1 MKNLIHAELL
11 KLQTTRAFW
20 AYIAFAL
27 AFVPVSIALTMTVSN
42 DSLLLDSN
50 EGITA
55 VFSAASAGGLLLL
68 LVGITMMAGEFRHN
82 TATTTFLITP
92 DRRRVIAAKLAA
104 GSVVGVLATA
114 VSSLLTLAIA
124 LPWLAARDID
134 VSLLSTAVGAPILGG
149 LIGTGLMTAF
159 GIGLGALMP
168 NQILAITVVIVWST
182 TVEALLINVVPEVG
196 RWLPMGAAS
205 ALSGTWSAEEG
216 LLPFWSAGIVLT
228 GYTLA
233 LAAAGT
239 NLVTRREIT

>member
-1 MKNLIHAELL
+1 MPQQRQSVL
-11 KLQTTRAFW
+11 RAKYSVLST
-20 AYIAFAL
+20 AYFLDILYLAL
-27 AFVPVSIALTMTVSN
+27 
-42 DSLLLDSN
+42 
-50 EGITA
+50 
-55 VFSAASAGGLLLL
+55 
-68 LVGITMMAGEFRHN
+68 
-82 TATTTFLITP
+82 
-92 DRRRVIAAKLAA
+92 
-104 GSVVGVLATA
+104 
-114 VSSLLTLAIA
+114 LAIA

-134 VSLLSTAVGAPILGG
+134 VSLLSTDVGAPILGG

-159 GIGLGALMP
+159 GIGLGAVMP
-168 NQILAITVVIVWST
+168 NQTLAITVVVVWST

-216 LLPFWSAGIVLT
+216 LLPFWSAGLVLT

>member
-11 KLQTTRAFW
+11 KLQTIRAFW

-42 DSLLLDSN
+42 DGLLLDSS

-92 DRRRVIAAKLAA
+92 DRRRMIAAKLAA

-134 VSLLSTAVGAPILGG
+134 VSLLSTDVGAPILGG
-149 LIGTGLMTAF
+149 LIGTGLMTAL
-159 GIGLGALMP
+159 GIGLGAVMP
-168 NQILAITVVIVWST
+168 NQTLAITVVIVWST
-182 TVEALLINVVPEVG
+182 LVEALLINVVPEVG

-205 ALSGTWSAEEG
+205 ALGGTWSAEEG
-216 LLPFWSAGIVLT
+216 LLPFWSAGLVLT

-233 LAAAGT
+233 IAAAGT